1 MSTHTLSESLL
12 NEHDAELAK
21 IAQRCIM
28 AALDHSRA
36 HKIALV
42 DEADQTGNP
51 PTLEVPPQALRLF
64 ADILGKMAQRQP
76 FAVIPQKTLLSTQE
90 AANILNVSRPFV
102 VKQLE
107 AKKIDYV
114 KIGRH
119 RRIVFEKLIEYQNS
133 MQIEAENA
141 LQELA
146 DQAQKLDMGY

>member
-28 AALDHSRA
+28 VALDHSRA
-36 HKIALV
+36 HKIILV
-42 DEADQTGNP
+42 DEGDQTGNP

-64 ADILGKMAQRQP
+64 AEILGKMAQRQP
-76 FAVIPQKTLLSTQE
+76 FSVIPQKTLLSTQE

-107 AKKIDYV
+107 ANKIDYIKV
-114 KIGRH
+114 GRH
-119 RRIVFEKLIEYQNS
+119 RRIPFEKLIEYQNS
-133 MQIEAENA
+133 MRCEAEKA
-141 LQELA
+141 LQELS
-146 DQAQKLDMGY
+146 DQAQELGMGY

>member
-1 MSTHTLSESLL
+1 MSTLTESLL

-42 DEADQTGNP
+42 DETDDTGNP
-51 PTLEVPPQALRLF
+51 ATLEVPPQALRLF

-76 FAVIPQKTLLSTQE
+76 FAVIPQKMLLSTQE
-90 AANILNVSRPFV
+90 AANILNVSRPFI

-107 AKKIDYV
+107 AKKIDYIKV
-114 KIGRH
+114 GRH
-119 RRIVFEKLIEYQNS
+119 RRIAFEKLIEYQNS
-133 MQIEAENA
+133 MQHESEKA

>member
-1 MSTHTLSESLL
+1 MSTLTESLL

-42 DEADQTGNP
+42 DETDDTGNP
-51 PTLEVPPQALRLF
+51 ATLEVPPQALRLF

-76 FAVIPQKTLLSTQE
+76 FTVIPQKMLLSTQE
-90 AANILNVSRPFV
+90 AANILNVSRPFI

-114 KIGRH
+114 KVGRH
-119 RRIVFEKLIEYQNS
+119 RRITFEKLMEYQNS
-133 MQIEAENA
+133 MQQESENA